1 MSSAGTVLGMLVNHP
16 RASDPDR
23 LHDAV
28 SGATVLVTGASFG
41 IGTQLHAPLAPC
53 PLGRQAVMSSHSA
66 STPELPRL
74 EESSVARRI
83 ITGMRGNRV
92 HRQ

>member
-1 MSSAGTVLGMLVNHP
+1 MGSAGTVLGMLVNHP

-41 IGTQLHAPLAPC
+41 IGEATARKLA
-53 PLGRQAVMSSHSA
+53 
-66 STPELPRL
+66 
-74 EESSVARRI
+74 
-83 ITGMRGNRV
+83 
-92 HRQ
+92 

>member
-1 MSSAGTVLGMLVNHP
+1 MLVNHP

-41 IGTQLHAPLAPC
+41 IGAATARDALMVNAATAPAW
-53 PLGRQAVMSSHSA
+53 
-66 STPELPRL
+66 T
-74 EESSVARRI
+74 
-83 ITGMRGNRV
+83 
-92 HRQ
+92 